1 MSPYRLSGRT
11 IIVVEDHEDARMA
24 MDILLNRLGAT
35 VVTAKDGFE
44 GLEAVKNHHPS
55 LVITDLQM
63 PGMDGFELLH
73 EIRALR
79 PDDEGNTPVIALTA
93 LDTRAERTRILNL
106 GFQACLQKPFTVENL
121 VETMLSL
128 LDD

>member
-63 PGMDGFELLH
+63 PGMDGFELLR
-73 EIRALR
+73 EIRALG
-79 PDDEGNTPVIALTA
+79 PEGGNTPVIALTA

-121 VETMLSL
+121 VEAMLSL